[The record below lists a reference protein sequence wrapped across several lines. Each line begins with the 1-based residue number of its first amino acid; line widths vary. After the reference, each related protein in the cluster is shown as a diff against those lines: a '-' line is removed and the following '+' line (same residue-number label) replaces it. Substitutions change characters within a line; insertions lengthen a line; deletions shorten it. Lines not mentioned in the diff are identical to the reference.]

1 MKMITKR
8 GIFLWILSG
17 LFIVGLVFMT
27 VSLVANCDDWVM
39 KRFNSHVYS
48 DGELIGAGTI
58 YDRDGEILVKT
69 EDGDRVYAD
78 TAVTRKSTLH
88 VVGDPKNFIST
99 GVQ

>member
-1 MKMITKR
+1 MKMITRR

-39 KRFNSHVYS
+39 KRFNAHVYS
-48 DGELIGAGTI
+48 DGELIGAGPI

-78 TAVTRKSTLH
+78 TAVTSVSIKFST
-88 VVGDPKNFIST
+88 
-99 GVQ
+99 